1 MAGKGDV
8 ISIIKEKYGT
18 MSKSHKTI
26 ANFACGLDDNG
37 RHKPRSI
44 CVPYIHLNSVSQAL

>member
-26 ANFACGLDDNG
+26 ANFILFKNFYNT
-37 RHKPRSI
+37 KTNNNVIIENTNFQS
-44 CVPYIHLNSVSQAL
+44 